1 MSFHY
6 KYGGSTA
13 TRTLEC
19 PGWVLE
25 SEGKENKSSVFA
37 DRGTVCHTACEKLY
51 EDESLEYYDLVNLG
65 IKEGEVALDQELVD
79 SKVVPAFE
87 ALLGVL
93 EDYKTIDSEPE
104 LQVEYDPEIGGT
116 IDFWGVLEGN
126 GRMALDYKFGD
137 GEMVYAEN
145 NNQLMF
151 YIWAGLTSEDSPIS
165 EEDVPDRIILGIIQ
179 PAERKEDIVD
189 LWETT
194 GEEIMAFGD
203 RFIEAVNIA
212 EESGPGENLNPGDH
226 CKYCPAKV
234 SCSARNALVGEA
246 LEINP
251 EDFNAPEVISEISKA
266 DLVRALDLADK
277 LKKWAADIK
286 QYAEDQLNLG
296 LDISDHWKLIPKG
309 ANRSWVDAGWAEKYL
324 KRLFKAENAMEAT
337 VLSPAKAEKYA
348 KANKIKINL
357 KDRTQKV
364 SKGVNLVRASHKT
377 PAITSQKEV
386 AESFKKLGALK

>member
-65 IKEGEVALDQELVD
+65 IKEGEVGLDQELVD
-79 SKVVPAFE
+79 TKVVPAFE

-126 GRMALDYKFGD
+126 GRIALDYKFGD

-151 YIWAGLTSEDSPIS
+151 YMWAGMTSEDSPIND
-165 EEDVPDRIILGIIQ
+165 EDVPDRIILGIIQ
-179 PAERKEDIVD
+179 PAERKEEIVD

-212 EESGPGENLNPGDH
+212 EESGPGENLHPGDH

-251 EDFNAPEVISEISKA
+251 EDFNTPEVISEISKA
-266 DLVRALDLADK
+266 DLVRALDLADR
-277 LKKWAADIK
+277 LKKWSADIK

-309 ANRSWVDAGWAEKYL
+309 ANRSWADAGWAEKYL
-324 KRLFKAENAMEAT
+324 KRLFKAENAMESK
-337 VLSPAKAEKYA
+337 VVSPAKAEKYA
-348 KANKIKINL
+348 KANKIKLNL

-364 SKGVNLVRASHKT
+364 SKGVSLVRASHKT